1 MHEISFNEAA
11 EFAEGTLNVPYIEV
25 SSFTDASSVSVYLIL
40 LISLKICQK
49 DQNTIQSFQIS
60 EVFSVY

>member
-1 MHEISFNEAA
+1 MHEISFHEAV
-11 EFAEGTLNVPYIEV
+11 EFAEGTINVSYIEV

-40 LISLKICQK
+40 LISIRLKICQ
-49 DQNTIQSFQIS
+49 NPIQCFQIS